1 MVEWIDFS
9 ERTFSGVIA
18 IKGIGGYL
26 FTCYAGNIKAIQLK
40 HRPTKPFALMFL
52 NLESVEKEV
61 DISKIESKELTSVVA
76 LIVILNF
83 KNTTDTNLQLE
94 VIAPNQN
101 QIGVMLPYTPLFDLI
116 LEKFKKSIVATSRKI
131 SNTPILSE
139 DKKTMKELSAMLI
152 LL

>member
-1 MVEWIDFS
+1 
-9 ERTFSGVIA
+9 
-18 IKGIGGYL
+18 
-26 FTCYAGNIKAIQLK
+26 
-40 HRPTKPFALMFL
+40 MFL